1 MELNAQS
8 ASSGDGRSLRLHRD
22 AEGTEGISLN
32 ESLQRQVLDTT
43 NPFVG
48 IRRFGDKFEV
58 DYTLTNRNIEFVGID
73 DASETFSALLTE
85 CAFSKQVI
93 IPSKEYP
100 AERLRGPV
108 KKRLPVPA
116 NCLPAP

>member
-1 MELNAQS
+1 M
-8 ASSGDGRSLRLHRD
+8 
-22 AEGTEGISLN
+22 EGISLN

-58 DYTLTNRNIEFVGID
+58 DYTLTNRNIELVGID